1 VAHGKG
7 KTSAVAVSA
16 LTDGLQNQPVLI
28 QGGVTMK
35 RTALVL
41 AAAAALGAALPAS
54 AELVFPDLSYRTGP
68 YAAGGIPFSDG
79 YQDYF
84 TLVNERD
91 GGIGGVMA
99 KVIEC
104 ETGYNTEKGVECYE
118 ATKGEGAL
126 VYQPLS
132 TGITY
137 QLIPKVSADGIPL
150 HTMGYGRTSAANGEV
165 FEWVFNYPANYWDA
179 ATVAVQ
185 YLLDENGGSLEGK
198 TIALVYH
205 NSAYGKEPIRTLEA
219 LAEKYGFTLTQ
230 IAVDHPGQ
238 EQKSQWLQIRRERPD
253 YVLMWG
259 WGVMNQVAIQ
269 EAANIRFPMEN
280 FIGNWWAGAEHDVT
294 PAGAAADG
302 YKSLNMNA
310 VEDFPVFAE
319 IKTHVHDKGLAAG
332 DGSNIGSVLYTRG
345 MYAAMLAVEAAKKA
359 QEIHGTPDIDAAMMR
374 DGMEAL
380 VMDAALMEALG
391 APGIGPEF
399 AVSCADH
406 GGSGMGRIQ
415 QWDADAGKWVVLTDF
430 IESDKSITGPLVIE
444 DSEAYA
450 AENGIEKRCN

>member
-1 VAHGKG
+1 MK
-7 KTSAVAVSA
+7 K
-16 LTDGLQNQPVLI
+16 L
-28 QGGVTMK
+28 VTV
-35 RTALVL
+35 T
-41 AAAAALGAALPAS
+41 AAAMMAAAPAM
-54 AELVFPDLSYRTGP
+54 ADLVIPDLSYRTGP

-84 TLVNERD
+84 TLLNERD
-91 GGIGGVMA
+91 GGIGGEMVRI
-99 KVIEC
+99 VEC

-137 QLIPKVSADGIPL
+137 QLIPKTAADGIPL

-165 FEWVFNYPANYWDA
+165 FRNVFNYPANYWDA
-179 ATVAVQ
+179 ASVAVN
-185 YLLDENGGSLEGK
+185 YLMDENGGSLDGK
-198 TIALVYH
+198 TITLLYH
-205 NSAYGKEPIRTLEA
+205 NSAYGKEPIRTLEELSA
-219 LAEKYGFTLTQ
+219 KHGFTFTT

-259 WGVMNQVAIQ
+259 WGVMNQVAVQ

-294 PAGAAADG
+294 PAGEAANG

-310 VEDFPVFAE
+310 VGLDLPVFAD
-319 IKTHVHDKGLAAG
+319 IQTHVIDAGKAAG
-332 DGSNIGSVLYTRG
+332 DGSNLGSVLYTRG
-345 MYAAMLAVEAAKKA
+345 MYAAMLAAEAIKTA
-359 QEIHGTPDIDAAMMR
+359 QEMHGVSAITPMQMR

-380 VMDAALMEALG
+380 EMTAAKMEALG

-399 AVSCADH
+399 SVSCSDH
-406 GGSGMGRIQ
+406 GGSGKGLVQ
-415 QWDADAGKWVVLTDF
+415 QWDAAAGKWAPLTEYLTPDAEV
-430 IESDKSITGPLVIE
+430 IDALVME
-444 DSEAYA
+444 DSMAFA
-450 AENGIEKRCN
+450 AENNIEPGC